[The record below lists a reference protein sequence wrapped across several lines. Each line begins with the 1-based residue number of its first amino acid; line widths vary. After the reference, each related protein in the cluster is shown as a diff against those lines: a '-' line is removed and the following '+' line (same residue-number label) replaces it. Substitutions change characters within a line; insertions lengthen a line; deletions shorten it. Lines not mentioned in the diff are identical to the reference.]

1 MYKICDVTFDDIY
14 PIWKEDL
21 WPGRISKFDQI
32 SLLTIRNG
40 DLVKEMG
47 VKKFK
52 DSVSFYAIVYI
63 SDYVEEN
70 VKIVG
75 VNSSV
80 FTGLG
85 LYRSRGL
92 WVHHDHRGLG
102 LSKILLQYAIVKA
115 KQQNCHTIWSL
126 PRENALPMYESVG
139 FEKQSDWINDVEF
152 GPNCI
157 VTRPINL

>member
-1 MYKICDVTFDDIY
+1 MYNIEDVTFDEVY
-14 PIWKEDL
+14 PIWKDKL
-21 WPGRISKFDQI
+21 WPGRISRFDQI
-32 SLLTIRNG
+32 SLFTIRDNN
-40 DLVKEMG
+40 LVKELG

-52 DSVSFYAIVYI
+52 NTVNFYAVKYI
-63 SDYVEEN
+63 SDYVLKKET
-70 VKIVG
+70 IVG

-92 WVHHDHRGLG
+92 WIQPDHRGLG
-102 LSKILLQYAIVKA
+102 LSKILLNYAITKG
-115 KQQNCHTIWSL
+115 KEQNCHTIWSL
-126 PRENALPMYESVG
+126 PRKESLPMYESVG
-139 FEKQSDWINDVEF
+139 FKKQGNWIDDVEF

>member
-1 MYKICDVTFDDIY
+1 MYKIVDVNFDDVY
-14 PIWKEDL
+14 PIWKEKL

-32 SLLTIRNG
+32 SLLTVRQG
-40 DLVKEMG
+40 ELVKEIG

-52 DSVSFYAIVYI
+52 NSVSFYAVVYV
-63 SDYVEEN
+63 SEYTEE
-70 VKIVG
+70 KYEIVG

-92 WVHHDHRGLG
+92 WVDPNHRGLG
-102 LSKILLQYAIVKA
+102 LSKILLQYAIMKG
-115 KQQNCHTIWSL
+115 KEQNCHTVWSL
-126 PRENALPMYESVG
+126 PREESLPMYESVG
-139 FEKQSDWINDVEF
+139 FKKQSDWIDNVEF